1 MTKGHVPRPVP
12 AQGVKTLKVRFAA
25 AFFCAGAVFFLAGM
39 SLPALAAEPAPAAH
53 PTFGQYL
60 AAHQDDLAPFF
71 SKAAPDLFR
80 LAVPAVLEMLGWVIV
95 ITMVAGAVVDILMS
109 RGFAYFFAP
118 AFAEFKRSFIY
129 AGGRLFLSFVYSGL
143 LTLAVVFSLKLVY
156 AGVLIAIAGTVLVL
170 VALAAQL
177 VWILYLYRTSFGIS
191 AVFYL
196 AVIVAHTLLF
206 FLIAQSMIG
215 LKGNATITAFV
226 DQAITPR
233 LKAEAD
239 SFKGEL
245 ATADAD
251 RNSVKSKVTDL
262 QSQIAQGQTD
272 EVELTK
278 EIEEKKH
285 SDLYVFSQI
294 IQARAKG
301 DLPAAHDQLVAFLAK
316 FPSSS
321 ISGLAHTQLDEI
333 NSQMILVD
341 TRKKQAEA
349 EAARQAEL
357 ARADLLARASKGEVT
372 LSEMRHVLIGKGR
385 PDVKNLLGVPSDTG
399 PNFWSYRQQMIFN
412 PVTNERH
419 GLTVNFIEGIVQG
432 VDYF

>member
-1 MTKGHVPRPVP
+1 
-12 AQGVKTLKVRFAA
+12 
-25 AFFCAGAVFFLAGM
+25 M
-39 SLPALAAEPAPAAH
+39 SLPALAADPAPAAN

-60 AAHQDDLAPFF
+60 AAHQDDVAPFF

-80 LAVPAVLEMLGWVIV
+80 LAVPAVLSMLGWVIV
-95 ITMVAGAVVDILMS
+95 ITMVIGAGIDILMS

-143 LTLAVVFSLKLVY
+143 LTLAIVFSLKLVY
-156 AGVLIAIAGTVLVL
+156 AGVLIAVAGTVLVL

-177 VWILYLYRTSFGIS
+177 VWILYLYRTSFGVS
-191 AVFYL
+191 VVFYL

-215 LKGNATITAFV
+215 FKGNATITAFV

-239 SFKGEL
+239 SIKGDL

-262 QSQIAQGQTD
+262 QNQVAQGHTD
-272 EVELTK
+272 EVQLTK
-278 EIEEKKH
+278 EIEEKKN
-285 SDLYVFSQI
+285 SDLYLFSQI
-294 IQARAKG
+294 IQMRASG
-301 DLPAAHDQLVAFLAK
+301 NLPLAHDRLVAFIAK
-316 FPSSS
+316 FPNSTVC
-321 ISGLAHTQLDEI
+321 GRAHTQLDEI
-333 NSQMILVD
+333 NSQMVVVD
-341 TRKKQAEA
+341 TQKKQAVAEA
-349 EAARQAEL
+349 ERNAGL

-385 PDVKNLLGVPSDTG
+385 PDVKDLLGVPSDTG
-399 PNFWSYRQQMIFN
+399 PNIWSYRQQMIIN
-412 PVTNERH
+412 PVTNERR
-419 GLTVNFIEGIVQG
+419 GLTVNFLEGIVQG